1 VKSKINI
8 KLSSKKIKL
17 NTKYKPEEKSICSQ
31 YSSKAMQV
39 STQIIKEIEKKIGFF
54 PSFLAPAIATPQVL
68 DSLWQ
73 QTLSAYINNPLPSL
87 FKEKVFAY
95 LSQYC
100 SVPYFLIC
108 HSCVLRSLGMTAK
121 EIFNLIQ
128 LSSPKNESDLRS
140 ELNTL
145 TLTPIQQHYW
155 QSNSAIEDSLLRC
168 SIHMFLQPSQAESCR
183 MQLRQFLGMSMYG
196 HLIGFLGYI
205 KVCHQWLE
213 SNPEI
218 SYQQDRRAQLHLA
231 PLLLEEFELAEYFQ
245 NYCGEQPRN
254 LLLASTNSN
263 SVKIEELPR
272 VENFVSLCQE
282 RFRTCFTNAPFPMM
296 IHDSE
301 GDILH
306 INQSWIELT
315 GYTVRDLPTLNA
327 WTQQAQVQRQ
337 DIVHSRNVLL
347 EGESAFQKVVHSLLD
362 IPYDINV
369 AKVEDRSEAIITT
382 RSEVKIVTSQGER
395 RIWDFYSTLLAKFS
409 DGREI
414 TIAMA
419 KDITNCIRTEAALT
433 EMELRFQLLLEA
445 TQTGTWE
452 WDFQTNMVKVCPRTR
467 QILGLVSNEW
477 HYTYESFLQCIH
489 PNERESIDLGI
500 ARTVRNRQ
508 DLNTKY
514 RITRSDGE
522 INWVGVKGKL
532 VYDEHGNPIRMT
544 GVILELKGNKK
555 NSSRLSSV
563 NYEHDRSPEELESL
577 IDAIPYYIFV
587 VDSKEMRV
595 SFCNKTFAKGIGL
608 RDREQVK
615 GKNLYECFPNDLAK
629 YIYRHNQQ
637 VIDTGKTIQKLETI
651 TLADGRHYFE
661 TQKIPLKNADGEV
674 YSVIVTF
681 RNISELVATKKA
693 LSQRTIELDATN
705 RELECFSYSVS
716 HDLHAPLRVINGFS
730 QILLERYTDKLDEKG
745 KHYLDRIRAN
755 SEHMGELIDDL
766 LKLSRITRSQ
776 INRTKVNLSAIAK
789 KLAIELSLS
798 QPERM
803 VEFAIAPGLLAK
815 GDEKLIQILIDNLL
829 NNAWKYTSKH
839 PKARIEFGAIASGKD
854 NKLTYFIK
862 DNGAG
867 FDMAYADKLFG
878 AFQRLH
884 SEADFPGTG
893 IGLATVKR
901 IVHKHGGKVWAEGNL
916 AQGAT
921 FYFTL

>member
-1 VKSKINI
+1 
-8 KLSSKKIKL
+8 
-17 NTKYKPEEKSICSQ
+17 
-31 YSSKAMQV
+31 MQA
-39 STQIIKEIEKKIGFF
+39 STQIIREIEERIGFF
-54 PSFLAPAIATPQVL
+54 PSFLAPAISTPQVL

-87 FKEKVFAY
+87 FKEKLFTY

-121 EIFNLIQ
+121 EIFNVIQ
-128 LSSPKNESDLRS
+128 ISCPKNESDLRS
-140 ELNTL
+140 QLNTL

-155 QSNSAIEDSLLRC
+155 QSNSEIEDSLLRC
-168 SIHMFLQPSQAESCR
+168 SIYMFLQPSQAESCR
-183 MQLRQFLGMSMYG
+183 SHLRQFLGISMYG
-196 HLIGFLGYI
+196 HLIAFLGYI

-245 NYCGEQPRN
+245 NYCTEQPRK
-254 LLLASTNSN
+254 LLLASTNN
-263 SVKIEELPR
+263 DSVQIKELPR
-272 VENFVSLCQE
+272 VENVVSLCKE

-337 DIVHSRNVLL
+337 DIVHSRSVRL

-362 IPYDINV
+362 IPYDLNV
-369 AKVEDRSEAIITT
+369 TKIDDRNEAIVTT
-382 RSEVKIVTSQGER
+382 RSEVKIITRKGER

-419 KDITNCIRTEAALT
+419 KDITNCIRTEAALS

-445 TQTGTWE
+445 TNTGTWE
-452 WDFQTNMVKVCPRTR
+452 WDFQTNMVKVCSRTR
-467 QILGLVSNEW
+467 QILGLASNEW

-500 ARTVRNRQ
+500 AQTVRNKR

-514 RITRSDGE
+514 RITRSDGQ
-522 INWVGVKGKL
+522 IHWVAVRGKL
-532 VYDEHGNPIRMT
+532 VYDESDRPIRMT
-544 GVILELKGNKK
+544 GVIVELKGNKK
-555 NSSRLSSV
+555 TSSKLNSGNPECDRVDVSHAERLACLSPFEDKSRSV
-563 NYEHDRSPEELESL
+563 WETESNYSLEELESL
-577 IDAIPYYIFV
+577 IDAIPNYIFV
-587 VDSKEMRV
+587 VDRQEMRV

-608 RDREQVK
+608 NDREQVK
-615 GKNLYECFPNDLAK
+615 GKNLYECFPPDLAK
-629 YIYRHNQQ
+629 YIYRQNQQ

-651 TLADGRHYFE
+651 TLADGRHYFD
-661 TQKIPLKNADGEV
+661 TQKIPLKNAEGEV
-674 YSVIVTF
+674 YAVIVTF

-693 LSQRTIELDATN
+693 LSERTIELDAAN

-730 QILLERYTDKLDEKG
+730 EILQERYADKLDEKG
-745 KHYLDRIRAN
+745 KHYLERMRAN
-755 SEHMGELIDDL
+755 SEHMRELIDDM

-789 KLAIELSLS
+789 KLAIELSSS

-803 VEFAIAPGLLAK
+803 VEFAIAPNLVAK
-815 GDEKLIQILIDNLL
+815 GDEKLIQILLDNLL

-839 PKARIEFGAIASGKD
+839 PKARIEFGAIPSEKD
-854 NKLTYFIK
+854 NKPIYFIK

-901 IVHKHGGKVWAEGNL
+901 IVHKHGGQVWAEADL